1 MKIDFAQ
8 NHPPK
13 KLEIIIPFRW
23 TNKRTDLY
31 ERIKFSFLD
40 SLLPDCVGVTV
51 SDDGS
56 PLEVKEYMERVCRE
70 NGINY
75 VYTYSEY
82 SPVCMSRARNNAV
95 THVESDFILFQD
107 ADLIPYKGF
116 YRDVLIE
123 IEAQRITQDS
133 ANFLMFGVVYLTKEA
148 TQAFF
153 ETPED
158 YRKNVY
164 FNYFLEDD
172 SSVVEKFSTG
182 TSVTLFHRHYY
193 LSRGGYDEDFVE
205 WGYEDLEFN
214 LRCIRALKK
223 FPLPENFMKDIGT
236 FRNIDRYE
244 GWKSIYRLF
253 GDLTFNKGMVMFHA
267 WHEID
272 NDSSYM
278 KKKAVNGELFVKKI
292 KGFLSHGAEPQPLA
306 MMERGRTLCFS
317 ATNPFIFNRKT
328 APFFGEVLVANELE
342 LDASSIKSY
351 VRENNVSR
359 ILFHNPYAN
368 EHRLKIFNA
377 VKKYKIPFLISE
389 RGALRDSVFFDDT
402 GFNADS
408 TRYDYRYWSKD
419 LTERQYAHVKSYIL
433 HEKSIDASLEDQP
446 ARIGVDA
453 LRRKLGIQRSKKV
466 VFVPL
471 QRPSDTVIKFFTQQI
486 GGYDNF
492 LQVIREAAERLKN
505 EYVFVLKR
513 HPLELET
520 PKVDGVIYADETNV
534 KDLLELASTVYI
546 LNSGVG
552 VLALMYGKQVIIG
565 GEAFYESDKLVSKA
579 CTSDELIAS
588 IRKGDTASE
597 DDKIKFIHYLI
608 SEFYSFGHF
617 ETRKIPWEGGG
628 NMTITSKI
636 DFYQIRIPALAESNY
651 LRSRELFK
659 RSSVIFDRYRAPP
672 PVAKPA
678 VPAPAPAAQGEKFT
692 KPAQAPQK
700 AGTGNALIVV
710 DAKPE
715 QINKEAGSTK
725 KKLKKLKDNP
735 RRFFQDS
742 NSMVVRKIGSLMG
755 YRNE

>member
-1 MKIDFAQ
+1 MKVDFTQ
-8 NHPPK
+8 NHSPR

-23 TNKRTDLY
+23 TDKRMDLY
-31 ERIKFSFLD
+31 ERIKFSFMD
-40 SLLPDCVGVTV
+40 SLFPEEVGVTV

-56 PLEVKEYMERVCRE
+56 PLEVRKKMERICKE

-107 ADLIPYKGF
+107 ADLMPYKGF

-123 IEAQRITQDS
+123 IEAQKIKQDS

-148 TQAFF
+148 SQAFL

-278 KKKAVNGELFVKKI
+278 KKKAVNGEMFVKKI
-292 KGFLSHGAEPQPLA
+292 KNFLSHGAEPLPLA

-328 APFFGEVLVANELE
+328 APFFGEVLVANEQE
-342 LDASSIKSY
+342 FDASSIKNY
-351 VRENNVSR
+351 VKENNVSR

-368 EHRLKIFNA
+368 DHRLKIFKA
-377 VKKYKIPFLISE
+377 VKRLRIPFFIAE
-389 RGALRDSVFFDDT
+389 RGALRDSVFYDDT

-408 TRYDYRYWSKD
+408 TRYDYKYWSGD
-419 LTERQYAHVKSYIL
+419 LSDEQYAHVKSYIL

-446 ARIGVDA
+446 VRIGVDA

-471 QRPSDTVIKFFTQQI
+471 QRPSDTVIKFFTEQI

-492 LQVIREAAERLKN
+492 LRVVCEAAEKLKN
-505 EYVFVLKR
+505 DYVFVLKR

-520 PKVDGVIYADETNV
+520 PKVSGVIYADDINV
-534 KDLLELASTVYI
+534 KDLLELASAVYL

-552 VLALMYGKQVIIG
+552 VLALMYGKQVITG
-565 GEAFYESDKLVSKA
+565 GEAFYGSEKLVSKA
-579 CTSDELIAS
+579 CTSDDLVDYL
-588 IRKGDTASE
+588 RRGDAASE

-608 SEFYSFGHF
+608 SQFYSFGHF

-636 DFYQIRIPALAESNY
+636 DFYQIRIPSLAEINY
-651 LRSRELFK
+651 LRSRDLFK
-659 RSSVIFDRYRAPP
+659 RSSVIFDRYRSAAPG
-672 PVAKPA
+672 AKHA
-678 VPAPAPAAQGEKFT
+678 SSAPAPAEKAS
-692 KPAQAPQK
+692 KPASAPES
-700 AGTGNALIVV
+700 AGRSLVV
-710 DAKPE
+710 VTEEPE
-715 QINKEAGSTK
+715 EKDEERRVVK
-725 KKLKKLKDNP
+725 KKLKKFKDNP

-742 NSMVVRKIGSLMG
+742 NNFVVRKIGNLMG
-755 YRNE
+755 YKNE

>member
-1 MKIDFAQ
+1 MKVDFTQ

-23 TNKRTDLY
+23 TNKRTDLH
-31 ERIKFSFLD
+31 ERIKFPFMD
-40 SLLPDCVGVTV
+40 SLLPDSVGVTV

-56 PLEVKEYMERVCRE
+56 PLDVKESMERICRE

-75 VYTYSEY
+75 VYTHSEY

-95 THVESDFILFQD
+95 THVESDFVLFQD

-123 IEAQRITQDS
+123 IEAQKINQDS
-133 ANFLMFGVVYLTKEA
+133 ANFLMFGVVYLTKDA

-253 GDLTFNKGMVMFHA
+253 GDLTFTKGMVMFHA

-292 KGFLSHGAEPQPLA
+292 RNFLSHGAEPLPLA

-342 LDASSIKSY
+342 LDASTIKSY
-351 VRENNVSR
+351 IRENHVSR
-359 ILFHNPYAN
+359 VLFHNPYAN

-377 VKKYKIPFLISE
+377 VKKQKIPFLISE

-408 TRYDYRYWSKD
+408 TRYDHRYWSQD
-419 LTERQYAHVKSYIL
+419 LTEAQYEHVKSYIL
-433 HEKSIDASLEDQP
+433 HEKSIDTSLEDQP
-446 ARIGVDA
+446 ARIGVDS

-466 VFVPL
+466 IFVPL
-471 QRPSDTVIKFFTQQI
+471 QRPSDTVIKFFTKQI

-492 LQVIREAAERLKN
+492 LRVICEAAEKLKN
-505 EYVFVLKR
+505 DYVFVLKR

-520 PKVDGVIYADETNV
+520 PKVEGVIYADNINV
-534 KDLLELASTVYI
+534 KDLLELASAVYI

-565 GEAFYESDKLVSKA
+565 GEAFYGSERLVSKA
-579 CTSDELIAS
+579 CTSDELIGS
-588 IRKGDTASE
+588 IRRGDTAAE
-597 DDKIKFIHYLI
+597 EDKIKFIHYLI

-636 DFYQIRIPALAESNY
+636 DFYQIRIPSLAETNY
-651 LRSRELFK
+651 VQSRDLFK
-659 RSSVIFDRYRAPP
+659 RSSVIFDRYRSAAPNAKPVAAIAPP
-672 PVAKPA
+672 QGDKPKKSP
-678 VPAPAPAAQGEKFT
+678 PAPESGN
-692 KPAQAPQK
+692 
-700 AGTGNALIVV
+700 TGHALVV
-710 DAKPE
+710 VAEKPE
-715 QINKEAGSTK
+715 AANGELKSAK
-725 KKLKKLKDNP
+725 KKLRKLKDNP

-742 NSMVVRKIGSLMG
+742 NNIVVRKIGNLMG
-755 YRNE
+755 YKSE